1 MFRAVEVAE
10 AFRQDY
16 IDAAGDRIDFCADVR
31 GQRNQQFSL
40 RSVYFEKRR
49 SNRFFVRNLNIADG
63 TEQSRRF
70 AKRAWRRGDDC
81 GIRERLEYAATN
93 KIRHKILP
101 CHESHALREGE
112 KDFKSAKL

>member
-16 IDAAGDRIDFCADVR
+16 IDAAGDRIDSCADVR

-49 SNRFFVRNLNIADG
+49 SNRFFAGELNIANR
-63 TEQSRRF
+63 TEQSRRLGKG
-70 AKRAWRRGDDC
+70 ARRRGQGA
-81 GIRERLEYAATN
+81 GIRGCLEHAATN
-93 KIRHKILP
+93 KVRNKILS
-101 CHESHALREGE
+101 CR
-112 KDFKSAKL
+112 